1 METSANNETNKPQLV
16 RGIKFWGA
24 SFISLNSMIGAG
36 IFALPAGVAV
46 NAGLFS
52 PWMFLLVGA
61 LFTSI
66 VLVFAEL
73 ASHFKETGGPVLY
86 ATETFGPLA
95 GFNTGWLLFLSRMTA
110 GAANTTVMVI
120 YLGKTFPMLAD
131 GIGRALFITLLIA
144 GITYANVR
152 GVKDG
157 VRTIGVFSIFKLTP
171 LILMILLGLPYVTPE
186 NLMPANMPT
195 VDDFGGTALLII
207 YAFVGF
213 EAASFTAG
221 ETKDA
226 DKTLPKALVST
237 ILGTALLYF
246 LIMLVFTATL
256 PQSDANSTLSD
267 VGYVLA
273 GPIGALILS
282 LAAVFSIG
290 GNLAANM
297 LTVPRLP
304 FSLAEHNLLPKWFA
318 HIHPTYATPDKA
330 VMFLGVLTLG
340 FALSGSFVWLAAASS
355 LARLIAYGIC
365 AAAIPV
371 VRKRTKEEGQEAGF
385 TLPLGLTVPA
395 VALGLCVWMAAQAD
409 QKAWTTIGVLTVI
422 GLFLY
427 WLETRNRAKA

>member
-1 METSANNETNKPQLV
+1 MNNSDIPEQNGQRLA
-16 RGIKFWGA
+16 RDIKFWGA

-36 IFALPAGVAV
+36 IFALPAAVAV
-46 NAGLFS
+46 NAGALS
-52 PWMFLLVGA
+52 PWLFLIIGA

-120 YLGKTFPMLAD
+120 YLGKIAPWLAQ
-131 GIGRALFITLLIA
+131 GIGRALFITVLIT
-144 GITYANVR
+144 GLTYANYR

-157 VRTIGVFSIFKLTP
+157 VRTIGFFTIFKLTP
-171 LILMILLGLPYVTPE
+171 LILMVLLGLAHVTPE
-186 NLMPANMPT
+186 HLLPTNMPT

-226 DKTLPKALVST
+226 SKTLPKALVGT
-237 ILGTALLYF
+237 IIATAALYF
-246 LIMLVFTATL
+246 MIVLVFTSVL
-256 PQSDANSTLSD
+256 PNSDAQSTLSD
-267 VGYVLA
+267 VGMALA
-273 GPIGALILS
+273 GPIGALALS

-304 FSLAEHNLLPKWFA
+304 FSLAEHNLLPKWFS
-318 HIHPTYATPDKA
+318 HVHRTHATPDKS
-330 VMFLGVLTLG
+330 VLFLGVLTLG

-355 LARLIAYGIC
+355 LSRLIAYGIC

-371 VRKRTKEEGQEAGF
+371 VRKRSKAMGLETGF
-385 TLPLGLTVPA
+385 RLPFGLTIPA
-395 VALGLCVWMAAQAD
+395 IALGLCVWMAVQAS
-409 QKAWTTIGVLTVI
+409 QKSWLTIGVLLAI
-422 GLFLY
+422 GLLLY
-427 WLETRNRAKA
+427 WIAAGRRKKA

>member
-1 METSANNETNKPQLV
+1 MNKAVSEQQNKPQLS
-16 RGIKFWGA
+16 RDIKFWGA

-36 IFALPAGVAV
+36 IFALPAAIAV
-46 NAGLFS
+46 NAGIFS
-52 PWMFLLVGA
+52 PWLFLLVGA
-61 LFTSI
+61 LFTTI

-86 ATETFGPLA
+86 ATETFGPLT

-120 YLGKTFPMLAD
+120 YLGKIFPYFAD
-131 GIGRALFITLLIA
+131 GVGRALFITVLIA
-144 GITYANVR
+144 WLTYANVR

-157 VRTIGVFSIFKLTP
+157 VRTIGLFSIFKLTP
-171 LILMILLGLPYVTPE
+171 LILMILLGLPFVTPE
-186 NLMPANMPT
+186 NLLPTNMPT

-226 DKTLPKALVST
+226 SKTLPKALITT
-237 ILGTALLYF
+237 IIGTAFLYF
-246 LIMLVFTATL
+246 MIMLVFTAVL
-256 PQSDANSTLSD
+256 PDADKNSTLTD
-267 VGYVLA
+267 VGQVLA
-273 GPIGALILS
+273 GSTGALALA

-297 LTVPRLP
+297 ISVPRLT
-304 FSLAEHNLLPKWFA
+304 FALAEHNLLPKWFGHVHA
-318 HIHPTYATPDKA
+318 THATPDKS
-330 VMFLGVLTLG
+330 VLFLGVLMLA
-340 FALSGSFVWLAAASS
+340 FALSGSFAALAVASS
-355 LARLIAYGIC
+355 LSRLIAYGIC

-371 VRKRTKEEGQEAGF
+371 VRKRSAEMGLEAGF
-385 TLPLGLTVPA
+385 RLPLGLTIPA
-395 VALGLCVWMAAQAD
+395 IALGLCVWMAAQAS
-409 QKAWTTIGVLTVI
+409 QQAWITIGVLLAI

-427 WLETRNRAKA
+427 WLETRNNAKA